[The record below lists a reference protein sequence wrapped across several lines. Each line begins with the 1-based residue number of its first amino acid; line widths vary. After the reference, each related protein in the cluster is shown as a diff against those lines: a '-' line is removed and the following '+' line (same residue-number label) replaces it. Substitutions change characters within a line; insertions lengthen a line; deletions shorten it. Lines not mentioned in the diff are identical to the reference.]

1 MANILYRGS
10 SIPGAVNP
18 NTGANRALTNLEID
32 QNFYSLNRDKFETA
46 GGIVS
51 GATIFSSTVTINGD
65 LTVNGTMTTINATT
79 LTVDD
84 INIELGSVA
93 SPTNS
98 TAEGGGIT
106 LRGATNKTFYWTN
119 ANNAWNSSEHI
130 ALSPGKNIYFY
141 GSSSGLATL
150 TVPAAAGNPTITFQ
164 TVSGTVAHLADIG
177 NGTITV
183 NTSTGLTGSGSFTT
197 NQGNATTVTLSHA
210 DTSSVAD
217 IGLGTNNF
225 INGESYDTFGHVTSR
240 SSGAVDFTVPDNYA
254 FRNFGISTNSGFTFG
269 AANANNIQAAD
280 SSSDTL
286 TFVNGGAINIYGS
299 TTAGTDAILIEHA
312 DTSSVGNL
320 SSDNS
325 GNTFIQ
331 DISFGFDTYGHVTS
345 ASVSTGTV
353 PSPTLNSVT
362 TAGFTT
368 RGSSGTIGNA
378 SQETPG
384 LEITGAGGGNAS
396 FMTFHRPSA
405 YAIKLGLD
413 TDNQMRIGGWS
424 AGSNAWLI
432 WHSGNLTNL
441 NQLTNGPGYI
451 SSLSFDGLTSKSG
464 GTGIYQTSGSFRAPI
479 FMDSNNPAYYLDPST
494 TGTSLNC
501 AGSLE
506 VGGGVN
512 ASSLV
517 TGTNLYT
524 NQQFGSSVVGSYS
537 ANRYQGI
544 YAMGS
549 SYTLLADG
557 SGPGT
562 LYGLAWA
569 YPGDRGG
576 PTANLASHGLLIL
589 ENGIFKGAWGGGSLR
604 TSANVY
610 SPIYY
615 DGINS
620 GYYADLDGTTYCY
633 YLQSATT
640 VRADSDRRIK
650 DNIETIENGLDKVLK
665 LRGTSFTRTDL
676 EDKTKKYI
684 GLIAQEVL
692 EVLPEVVSG
701 SEETRY
707 SVGYGEIVSVLIEA
721 IKELN
726 AKVDDLQKQ
735 LVNK

>member
-10 SIPGAVNP
+10 SIPGAVNS

-51 GATIFSSTVTINGD
+51 GPTSFSSTVTINGD
-65 LTVNGTMTTINATT
+65 LTVNGTTTTINATT

-84 INIELGSVA
+84 KNIELGAVA

-106 LRGATNKTFYWTN
+106 LLGATNKTFNWYN
-119 ANNAWNSSEHI
+119 SVLGFPAWASSEHI
-130 ALSPGKNIYFY
+130 ALPAGRNILLG
-141 GSSSGLATL
+141 GSSSGVATL
-150 TVPAAAGNPTITFQ
+150 AVPAAAGNPTITFQ
-164 TVSGTVAHLADIG
+164 TVTGTVAHLADIG

-183 NTSTGLTGSGSFTT
+183 NTSTGLTGSGSFTI
-197 NQGNATTVTLSHA
+197 NQHGATTVTLSHA

-225 INGESYDTFGHVTSR
+225 INGESYDTFGHVLSR

-331 DISFGFDTYGHVTS
+331 DISFGFDTFGHVTS

-353 PSPTLNSVT
+353 PSPTLDSVT

-368 RGSSGTIGNA
+368 RGSSGSIANA
-378 SQETPG
+378 GQETPG
-384 LEITGAGGGNAS
+384 LEIYGAGSTNAA
-396 FMTFHRPSA
+396 FMTFHRPGY

-413 TDNQMRIGGWS
+413 TDNNLKIGGWS
-424 AGSNAWLI
+424 AGTNAWLI

-441 NQLTNGPGYI
+441 NQLSNGPGYI
-451 SSLSFDGLTSKSG
+451 SSLSFDGLTSKSE

-479 FMDSNNPAYYLDPST
+479 FIDSNNPAYYLDPST

-506 VGGGVN
+506 VGGWVN
-512 ASSLV
+512 ATGIIYGSSLETNSV
-517 TGTNLYT
+517 KSNSFTAKNGTSGITISGISTMN
-524 NQQFGSSVVGSYS
+524 GSTPLNGVMYYS
-537 ANRYQGI
+537 AALYL
-544 YAMGS
+544 S
-549 SYTLLADG
+549 STLNQ
-557 SGPGT
+557 SV
-562 LYGLAWA
+562 
-569 YPGDRGG
+569 R
-576 PTANLASHGLLIL
+576 
-589 ENGIFKGAWGGGSLR
+589 
-604 TSANVY
+604 
-610 SPIYY
+610 
-615 DGINS
+615 IN
-620 GYYADLDGTTYCY
+620 YFN
-633 YLQSATT
+633 
-640 VRADSDRRIK
+640 DSDGNTTPTNRQLIVGDGNQNDIFHVKANGNVIAAGSIAAFSDLRVK
-650 DNIETIENGLDKVLK
+650 TNISKIEHALNKVEQLNGYTFD
-665 LRGTSFTRTDL
+665 RTDI
-676 EDKTKKYI
+676 EGPRQT
-684 GLIAQEVL
+684 GVIAQEVIK
-692 EVLPEVVSG
+692 VLPEAVFG
-701 SEETRY
+701 SEDTSY
-707 SVGYGEIVSVLIEA
+707 SVAYANMMGLMIEA

>member
-1 MANILYRGS
+1 M
-10 SIPGAVNP
+10 
-18 NTGANRALTNLEID
+18 
-32 QNFYSLNRDKFETA
+32 
-46 GGIVS
+46 
-51 GATIFSSTVTINGD
+51 
-65 LTVNGTMTTINATT
+65 
-79 LTVDD
+79 
-84 INIELGSVA
+84 
-93 SPTNS
+93 
-98 TAEGGGIT
+98 
-106 LRGATNKTFYWTN
+106 GATNKTFYWSGS
-119 ANNAWNSSEHI
+119 NNAWNSSEHI
-130 ALSPGKNIYFY
+130 ALSPGKNIYLY

-197 NQGNATTVTLSHA
+197 NQGGATTVTLSHA

-217 IGLGTNNF
+217 IGLGTNQF
-225 INGESYDTFGHVTSR
+225 INGESFDTFGHVLSR
-240 SSGAVDFTVPDNYA
+240 SAGAVDFTVADNYA

-353 PSPTLNSVT
+353 PSPTLDSVT

-368 RGSSGTIGNA
+368 RASRGTIGNGG
-378 SQETPG
+378 QQTPG
-384 LEITGAGGGNAS
+384 LEVFTDGADAA
-396 FMTFHRPSA
+396 FMTFHRGSN

-413 TDNQMRIGGWS
+413 TDNVMKIGGWS
-424 AGSNAWLI
+424 AGANAWVL

-441 NQLTNGPGYI
+441 NQLSNGPGYI
-451 SSLSFDGLTSKSG
+451 SSLSFDGLTSKSEG
-464 GTGIYQTSGSFRAPI
+464 SGIYQTSGSFRAPI

-506 VGGGVN
+506 VGGWVN
-512 ASSLV
+512 A
-517 TGTNLYT
+517 TGVIY
-524 NQQFGSSVVGSYS
+524 GSYLQTNS
-537 ANRYQGI
+537 VR
-544 YAMGS
+544 S
-549 SYTLLADG
+549 DSYTAKNGTGLITI
-557 SGPGT
+557 SGIATMTGASPTNGVMYYIDVAG
-562 LYGLAWA
+562 YGLHIASKSTDPVRINWNNGA
-569 YPGDRGG
+569 ASVATNRQFIVGDGNQNDIFHVK
-576 PTANLASHGLLIL
+576 ANGNVIAAGSIAAFSDLRVKTNISKIEHALNKVEQL
-589 ENGIFKGAWGGGSLR
+589 NGYTF
-604 TSANVY
+604 
-610 SPIYY
+610 
-615 DGINS
+615 D
-620 GYYADLDGTTYCY
+620 
-633 YLQSATT
+633 
-640 VRADSDRRIK
+640 
-650 DNIETIENGLDKVLK
+650 
-665 LRGTSFTRTDL
+665 RTDI
-676 EDKTKKYI
+676 EGPRQT
-684 GLIAQEVL
+684 GVIAQEVIK
-692 EVLPEVVSG
+692 VLPEAVFG
-701 SEETRY
+701 SEDTSY
-707 SVGYGEIVSVLIEA
+707 SVAYANMMGLMIEA

>member
-51 GATIFSSTVTINGD
+51 GATTFSSTVTINGD
-65 LTVNGTMTTINATT
+65 LTVHGTTTTINATT

-84 INIELGSVA
+84 INIELGSVG
-93 SPTNS
+93 SPTNL

-130 ALSPGKNIYFY
+130 ALSPGKNIYLY
-141 GSSSGLATL
+141 GSSSGVAGL

-164 TVSGTVAHLADIG
+164 TVTGTVAHLADIG

-183 NTSTGLTGSGSFTT
+183 NTSTGLTGSGFFTT
-197 NQGNATTVTLSHA
+197 NQGGATTVTLSHA

-225 INGESYDTFGHVTSR
+225 INGESYDTFGHVLSR

-325 GNTFIQ
+325 GNTYIQ

-353 PSPTLNSVT
+353 PSPTLDSVT
-362 TAGFTT
+362 TAGFHT
-368 RGSSGTIGNA
+368 RGSSGTIGNGVP
-378 SQETPG
+378 ETPG
-384 LEITGAGGGNAS
+384 LEILGAGGGNAS
-396 FMTFHRPSA
+396 FMTFHRPSS

-413 TDNQMRIGGWS
+413 TDNQMKIGGWS

-441 NQLTNGPGYI
+441 NQLSNGPGYI
-451 SSLSFDGLTSKSG
+451 TGYTETDTLATVTARGASTSTSSTFQNNVTVGANLYLNSN
-464 GTGIYQTSGSFRAPI
+464 YGSSIVGAY
-479 FMDSNNPAYYLDPST
+479 DSNK
-494 TGTSLNC
+494 
-501 AGSLE
+501 
-506 VGGGVN
+506 
-512 ASSLV
+512 
-517 TGTNLYT
+517 
-524 NQQFGSSVVGSYS
+524 
-537 ANRYQGI
+537 YQGI
-544 YAMGS
+544 FAMGD
-549 SYTLLADG
+549 SYKLALDG

-569 YPGDRGG
+569 FPGNRGG
-576 PTANLASHGLLIL
+576 PTANLASHGILLL
-589 ENGIFKGAWGGGSLR
+589 ENGVFKGAWGGGSLR
-604 TSANVY
+604 TPTNVY

-615 DGINS
+615 DYNNS

>member
-46 GGIVS
+46 GGTVS
-51 GATIFSSTVTINGD
+51 GATTFSSTVTINGD
-65 LTVNGTMTTINATT
+65 LTINGTTTTINATT

-84 INIELGSVA
+84 INIELGSVG

-130 ALSPGKNIYFY
+130 ATAPGKNIYLY
-141 GSSSGLATL
+141 GSSSGVATL
-150 TVPAAAGNPTITFQ
+150 TVPAAAGSPQIIFQ

-197 NQGNATTVTLSHA
+197 NQGGATTVTLSHA

-217 IGLGTNNF
+217 IGLGTNQF
-225 INGESYDTFGHVTSR
+225 INGESFDTFGHVLSR
-240 SSGAVDFTVPDNYA
+240 SAGAVDFTVADNYA

-353 PSPTLNSVT
+353 PSPTLDSVT

-368 RGSSGTIGNA
+368 RASRGTIGNGG
-378 SQETPG
+378 QQTPG
-384 LEITGAGGGNAS
+384 LEVFTDGADAA
-396 FMTFHRPSA
+396 FMTFHRGSN

-413 TDNQMRIGGWS
+413 TDNVMKIGGWS
-424 AGSNAWLI
+424 AGANAWVL

-441 NQLTNGPGYI
+441 NQLSNGPGYI
-451 SSLSFDGLTSKSG
+451 SSLSFDGLTSKSEG
-464 GTGIYQTSGSFRAPI
+464 SGIYQTSGSFRAPI

-506 VGGGVN
+506 VGGWVN
-512 ASSLV
+512 A
-517 TGTNLYT
+517 TGVIY
-524 NQQFGSSVVGSYS
+524 GSYLQTNS
-537 ANRYQGI
+537 VR
-544 YAMGS
+544 S
-549 SYTLLADG
+549 DSYTAKNGTGLITI
-557 SGPGT
+557 SGIATMTGASPTNGVMYYIDVAG
-562 LYGLAWA
+562 YGLHIASKSTDPVRINWNNGA
-569 YPGDRGG
+569 ASVATNRQFIVGDGNQNDIFHVK
-576 PTANLASHGLLIL
+576 ANGNVIAAGSIAAFSDLRVKTNISKIEHALNKVEQL
-589 ENGIFKGAWGGGSLR
+589 NGYTF
-604 TSANVY
+604 
-610 SPIYY
+610 
-615 DGINS
+615 D
-620 GYYADLDGTTYCY
+620 
-633 YLQSATT
+633 
-640 VRADSDRRIK
+640 
-650 DNIETIENGLDKVLK
+650 
-665 LRGTSFTRTDL
+665 RTDI
-676 EDKTKKYI
+676 EGPRQT
-684 GLIAQEVL
+684 GVIAQEVIK
-692 EVLPEVVSG
+692 VLPEAVFG
-701 SEETRY
+701 SEDTSY
-707 SVGYGEIVSVLIEA
+707 SVAYANMMGLMIEA

>member
-10 SIPGAVNP
+10 SIPGAVNS

-32 QNFYSLNRDKFETA
+32 QNFYSLNRDKFEIA
-46 GGIVS
+46 GGTVS
-51 GATIFSSTVTINGD
+51 GATTFSSTVTINGD
-65 LTVNGTMTTINATT
+65 LTVNGTTTTINATT

-93 SPTNS
+93 SPTNT

-106 LRGATNKTFYWTN
+106 LRGSSNKTFYWSGS
-119 ANNAWNSSEHI
+119 NNAWNSSEHVGL
-130 ALSPGKNIYFY
+130 APGKNIYLY
-141 GSSSGLATL
+141 GSSSGVATL
-150 TVPAAAGNPTITFQ
+150 AVPAAAGNPTITFQ
-164 TVSGTVAHLADIG
+164 TVTGIVAHLADIG

-183 NTSTGLTGSGSFTT
+183 NTSAGLTGSGFFTT
-197 NQGNATTVTLSHA
+197 NQGGATTVTLSHA

-217 IGLGTNNF
+217 ISLGTNNF
-225 INGESYDTFGHVTSR
+225 INGESYDTFGHVQTR
-240 SSGAVDFTVPDNYA
+240 SAGAVDFTVADNYA

-353 PSPTLNSVT
+353 PSPTLDSVT

-368 RGSSGTIGNA
+368 RASSGTIINA
-378 SQETPG
+378 GQETPG
-384 LEITGAGGGNAS
+384 LEIYGAGGTNAS
-396 FMTFHRPSA
+396 FMTFHRPGA
-405 YAIKLGLD
+405 YGIKLGLD
-413 TDNQMRIGGWS
+413 TDNVMKIGGWS
-424 AGSNAWLI
+424 AGANAWVL

-479 FMDSNNPAYYLDPST
+479 FIDYNNAAYYLDPST
-494 TGTSLNC
+494 TGTSLSC

-506 VGGGVN
+506 VGGWVN
-512 ASSLV
+512 ATGAIYGSSLQTNSV
-517 TGTNLYT
+517 KSDSYTAKDGTSGITISNIISMNGNTTYNGLMWYSTGGLYIQSKPTEAVRINWHNGFAGGTYGATVGTNRQLIVGDGDQNDIFHVKANGNVIAAGSIAAFSDLRVKTNISKIEHALNKVEQLNGYT
-524 NQQFGSSVVGSYS
+524 FD
-537 ANRYQGI
+537 RI
-544 YAMGS
+544 
-549 SYTLLADG
+549 DIE
-557 SGPGT
+557 GPRQTG
-562 LYGLAWA
+562 
-569 YPGDRGG
+569 
-576 PTANLASHGLLIL
+576 
-589 ENGIFKGAWGGGSLR
+589 
-604 TSANVY
+604 V
-610 SPIYY
+610 
-615 DGINS
+615 
-620 GYYADLDGTTYCY
+620 
-633 YLQSATT
+633 
-640 VRADSDRRIK
+640 
-650 DNIETIENGLDKVLK
+650 
-665 LRGTSFTRTDL
+665 
-676 EDKTKKYI
+676 
-684 GLIAQEVL
+684 IAQEVIK
-692 EVLPEVVSG
+692 VLPEAVFG
-701 SEETRY
+701 SEDTSY
-707 SVGYGEIVSVLIEA
+707 SVAYANMMGLMIEA